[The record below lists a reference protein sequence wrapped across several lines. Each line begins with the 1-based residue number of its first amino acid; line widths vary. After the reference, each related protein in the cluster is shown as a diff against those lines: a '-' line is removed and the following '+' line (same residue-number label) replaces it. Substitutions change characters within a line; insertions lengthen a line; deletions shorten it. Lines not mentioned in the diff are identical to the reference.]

1 MRRGWGRAV
10 VAVSS
15 AVALIVI
22 VAMLAVAPA
31 AAGTRTVVARGTC
44 SGDSH
49 WRVELVKDD
58 RRIAV
63 GFKVEQGVVGDV
75 WGAGIVHNGRV
86 LFRALLA
93 THGDAGSFAVRVW
106 THNADGPD
114 FFRVRARN
122 LTTDEICRGRAVI

>member
-10 VAVSS
+10 VAVSTG
-15 AVALIVI
+15 
-22 VAMLAVAPA
+22 VAMIVVVATLAIAPA
-31 AAGTRTVVARGTC
+31 AAVTRTVVARGTC

-63 GFKVEQGVVGDV
+63 GFKVVEGVVGDV
-75 WGAGIVHNGRV
+75 WGAGIAHNGRV
-86 LFRALLA
+86 LFRAFLA
-93 THGDAGSFAVRVW
+93 THGDDGAFAVRVW